1 MDSRALQAGAVGRH
15 GLLKDDAGDGRM
27 LLKIGGKLLVD
38 DGVDEGADIGVAEL
52 GLGLALELG
61 VRQLH
66 GDDSGQALAAVLAGD
81 LVGVGLDDAGLRAV
95 GVEHAGQGRFEARLV
110 HAALRRVDVI
120 GKRDDGLVIAVVV
133 LQGDLGL
140 GVAADARH
148 IDDLLV
154 QGRLVAVVPEDELAD
169 TALVAHGIGR
179 AVLRA
184 AVGDLDAQAGVQEGL
199 LAHTGVERLVVIDEG
214 VEHLGVGLEG
224 DDGAVLVRIA
234 DDAHFLRDIAAGE
247 LHLIDLALFMDLDRE
262 PLGKGV
268 DDGRAD
274 AVQAAGDLIA
284 AAAEFAARMQDRI
297 DDLERGAA
305 GLGLNVHGD
314 AAAVIGDGDGV
325 AGVDRHGNV
334 GAVARE
340 GLVDGVVH
348 DLIDEMVQAAGG
360 RRADIHARTFPDGL
374 QPLKDLDL

>member
-1 MDSRALQAGAVGRH
+1 MKPV
-15 GLLKDDAGDGRM
+15 
-27 LLKIGGKLLVD
+27 
-38 DGVDEGADIGVAEL
+38 
-52 GLGLALELG
+52 
-61 VRQLH
+61 
-66 GDDSGQALAAVLAGD
+66 
-81 LVGVGLDDAGLRAV
+81 
-95 GVEHAGQGRFEARLV
+95 V
-110 HAALRRVDVI
+110 HAALGRMDVI
-120 GKRDDGLVIAVVV
+120 GKRDDGLVIAVVI
-133 LQGDLGL
+133 LQSDLGL

-169 TALVAHGIGR
+169 AALVAHGIGR

-184 AVGDLDAQAGVQEGL
+184 AVGDLNAQTGVQEGL
-199 LAHTGVERLVVIDEG
+199 LAHAGVERLVVVGEG
-214 VEHLGVGLEG
+214 VEHLGIGLEG
-224 DDGAVLVRIA
+224 DDGAVPVRIA

-247 LHLIDLALFMDLDRE
+247 LHLIDFALFMDLDRE
-262 PLGKGV
+262 PLGQGV

-325 AGVDRHGNV
+325 AG
-334 GAVARE
+334 
-340 GLVDGVVH
+340 
-348 DLIDEMVQAAGG
+348 LIVTVMWVQ
-360 RRADIHARTFPDGL
+360 
-374 QPLKDLDL
+374 